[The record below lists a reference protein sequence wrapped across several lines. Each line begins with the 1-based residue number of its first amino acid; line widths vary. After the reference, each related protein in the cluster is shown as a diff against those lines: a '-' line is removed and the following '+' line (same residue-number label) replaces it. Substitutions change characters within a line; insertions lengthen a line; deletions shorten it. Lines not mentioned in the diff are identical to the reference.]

1 MDKMGSVAFV
11 RGETTILFTI
21 LSRLLFTLI
30 IFTANYDEQGSSLFL
45 VPFIFN
51 CHFVCSIFFS
61 F

>member
-1 MDKMGSVAFV
+1 MNEMGSVTVV
-11 RGETTILFTI
+11 RGETTVLFTS

-51 CHFVCSIFFS
+51 CHFVCSISFFE
-61 F
+61 